1 MDITQLLAKKRD
13 GRALTG
19 DEIKFLVDGYVAG
32 KVPDYQMSAF
42 LMAAFIRGLNEDETF
57 ALTKAMAESGEIV
70 DLSAID
76 GVKVDKHSTG
86 GVGDKVTL
94 VLAPMMAAVG
104 ANVAKMSGRGLGHT
118 GGTID
123 KLESI
128 PGFSIDLDRGRF
140 IEQVDKVGI
149 ALIGQTDKICPADKK
164 IYSLRD
170 VTATVPS
177 IPLIASSIMSKK
189 IAGGAD
195 VIVLDVKVGT
205 GAFMKTLDEAKEL
218 AQALVS
224 LGKRFD
230 KLTVAVISDMSQ
242 PLGITIGN
250 ALEVEEAIDTM
261 KGFGSPDLLE
271 LCVEL
276 GAELMMKAG
285 LTSSRQE
292 AVEALTEVLESGK
305 ALEKFRA
312 FIEAQG
318 GDGSVVDDPRRV
330 LPHAKYVEDLISAHS
345 GYVVG
350 VNAEELGVAA
360 RILGAGRK
368 KKDDIIDHTA
378 GIVVAKK
385 VGDYIN
391 AGETIAQMRSGNAHS
406 LAAVTSLVYEAFTL
420 SPNPQEANA
429 LICDIID

>member
-1 MDITQLLAKKRD
+1 MSIMQLLAKKRD
-13 GRALTG
+13 GKVLTD
-19 DEIKFLVDGYVAG
+19 DEIRFLVDGYVAG
-32 KVPDYQMSAF
+32 KIPDYQMSAF
-42 LMAAFIRGLNEDETF
+42 LMAAFIRGLDEDETF
-57 ALTKAMAESGEIV
+57 SLTRAMAESGEII
-70 DLSAID
+70 DLSSID

-104 ANVAKMSGRGLGHT
+104 ASVAKMSGRGLGHT

-128 PGFSIDLDRGRF
+128 PGFNVDLDRSRF
-140 IEQVDKVGI
+140 IEQVGEIGI
-149 ALIGQTDKICPADKK
+149 ALIGQTETICPADKK
-164 IYSLRD
+164 IYALRD

-218 AQALVS
+218 AQTLVS
-224 LGKRFD
+224 IGKRFG
-230 KLTVAVISDMSQ
+230 KQAVAVISDMSQ

-271 LCVEL
+271 LCIEL
-276 GAELMMKAG
+276 GSQLMTKAG
-285 LTSSRQE
+285 LAASPQE
-292 AVEALTEVLESGK
+292 AVEALSEVLESGK
-305 ALEKFRA
+305 ALAKFRE

-330 LPHAKYVEDLISAHS
+330 LPHAKYVEDLIIADS

-368 KKDDIIDHTA
+368 TKDDIIDHTA

-406 LAAVTSLVYEAFTL
+406 LAAVSSLVYEAFTL
-420 SPNPQEANA
+420 SPNPQEAKA
-429 LICDIID
+429 LIYDIIE

>member
-1 MDITQLLAKKRD
+1 MSIMQLLAKKRD
-13 GRALTG
+13 GKVLTD
-19 DEIKFLVDGYVAG
+19 DEIKFLVDGYVAD
-32 KVPDYQMSAF
+32 KIPDYQMSAF
-42 LMAAFIRGLNEDETF
+42 LMAAFIRGLDEDETF
-57 ALTKAMAESGEIV
+57 SLTRAMAESGEII
-70 DLSAID
+70 DLSFID

-128 PGFSIDLDRGRF
+128 PGFSVDLNRSRF
-140 IEQVDKVGI
+140 IQQVGEIGI
-149 ALIGQTDKICPADKK
+149 ALIGQTDEICPADKK
-164 IYSLRD
+164 IYALRD

-218 AQALVS
+218 AQTLVS
-224 LGKRFD
+224 IGKRFG
-230 KLTVAVISDMSQ
+230 KQAVAVISDMSQ

-271 LCVEL
+271 LCTEL
-276 GAELMMKAG
+276 GAQLMMKAG
-285 LTSSRQE
+285 LAASRQD
-292 AVEALTEVLESGK
+292 AVEALSEVLESGK
-305 ALEKFRA
+305 ALEKFRE

-318 GDGSVVDDPRRV
+318 GDGSVVDDPRRI
-330 LPHAKYVEDLISAHS
+330 LPHAQYVEDLIIADS

-368 KKDDIIDHTA
+368 TKDDVIDHTA

-391 AGETIAQMRSGNAHS
+391 AGEIIAQMRSADAHS

-420 SPNPQEANA
+420 SPNPQEAKE
-429 LICDIID
+429 LIYDIID

>member
-1 MDITQLLAKKRD
+1 MSIMQLLAKKRD
-13 GRALTG
+13 GKALTD

-32 KVPDYQMSAF
+32 KIPDYQMSAF
-42 LMAAFIRGLNEDETF
+42 LMAAFIRGLDEDETF
-57 ALTKAMAESGEIV
+57 SLTRAMAESGEII
-70 DLSAID
+70 DLSSID

-128 PGFSIDLDRGRF
+128 PGFNVDLDRGRF
-140 IEQVDKVGI
+140 IEQVGEIGI
-149 ALIGQTDKICPADKK
+149 ALIGQTEKICPADKK
-164 IYSLRD
+164 IYALRD

-195 VIVLDVKVGT
+195 VIVLDVKVGA

-218 AQALVS
+218 AQTLVS
-224 LGKRFD
+224 LGKRFN
-230 KLTVAVISDMSQ
+230 KQAIAVISDMSQ

-250 ALEVEEAIDTM
+250 ALEAEEAIDTM

-271 LCVEL
+271 LCIEL
-276 GAELMMKAG
+276 GSQLMMKAG
-285 LTSSRQE
+285 LAASRQE
-292 AVEALTEVLESGK
+292 AVEALGEVLESGK
-305 ALEKFRA
+305 ALAKFRE
-312 FIEAQG
+312 FIVAQG
-318 GDGSVVDDPRRV
+318 GDGSVVDDPRRI
-330 LPHAKYVEDLISAHS
+330 LPHAKYVEDLIIADS

-368 KKDDIIDHTA
+368 TKDDIIDYTA

-406 LAAVTSLVYEAFTL
+406 LAAVSSLVYEAFTL
-420 SPNPQEANA
+420 SPNPQEAKP
-429 LICDIID
+429 LIYDIIE

>member
-1 MDITQLLAKKRD
+1 MSITRLLAKKRD
-13 GRALTG
+13 GKALT
-19 DEIKFLVDGYVAG
+19 DSEIRFLVGGYVAG
-32 KVPDYQMSAF
+32 EIPDYQMSAF
-42 LMAAFIRGLNEDETF
+42 LMAAFIRGLDEDETF
-57 ALTKAMAESGEIV
+57 SLTGAMAESGETI
-70 DLSAID
+70 DLSSIG

-128 PGFSIDLDRGRF
+128 PGFHSDLGRGRF
-140 IEQVDKVGI
+140 IEQVAEIGI
-149 ALIGQTDKICPADKK
+149 ALIGQTDEICPADKK
-164 IYSLRD
+164 IYALRD
-170 VTATVPS
+170 VTATVPN

-195 VIVLDVKVGT
+195 VILLDVKVGT

-218 AQALVS
+218 AQTLVS
-224 LGKRFD
+224 LGKRFG
-230 KLTVAVISDMSQ
+230 KQSVAVISDMSQ

-271 LCVEL
+271 LCTEL
-276 GAELMMKAG
+276 GAQLMMKAG
-285 LTSSRQE
+285 LAASPRE
-292 AVEALTEVLESGK
+292 AVEALSEVLESGK
-305 ALEKFRA
+305 ALEKFRE

-330 LPHAKYVEDLISAHS
+330 LPHAKYVEDLIIADS

-368 KKDDIIDHTA
+368 TKDDVIDHTA

-391 AGETIAQMRSGNAHS
+391 AGETVAQMRSGDAHS
-406 LAAVTSLVYEAFTL
+406 PAAVSSLVYEAFTL
-420 SPNPQEANA
+420 SPNPPEAKA
-429 LICDIID
+429 LIYDIID